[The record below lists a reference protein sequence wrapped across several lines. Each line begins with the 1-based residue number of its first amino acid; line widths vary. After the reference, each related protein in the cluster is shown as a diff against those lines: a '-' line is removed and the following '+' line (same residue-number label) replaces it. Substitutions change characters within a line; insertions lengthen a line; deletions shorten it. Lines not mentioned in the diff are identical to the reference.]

1 MMLGSRWAPGYQEA
15 FIEFLSSVESNHEYI
30 FNQPELEKKEPVVKA
45 PVVPA
50 KPQKEKALKANKKT
64 IPKEAK
70 KPGRPSKVST
80 TKANEPEEQSH
91 ASTLKSDE
99 GTERKSDEITGKQ
112 TNKIGLSSEI
122 TRMKMETNDF
132 ATKCPFCNFWKLN
145 TDIEEHIKNCTSS
158 TSSVSVPLESF
169 YRAVENMNGN
179 NFDESI
185 SPKGVKYSEKKKSS
199 SSFSKNN
206 EKSITDSTKGSAKK
220 SKGTKGRGSAEKEVD
235 LREFYF
241 ERPKRKAHD
250 AALQSCKDILT
261 EEANSKSEDYN
272 FYKKFR
278 KNSGDLNNTKTTNIS
293 KEQCSTIPS
302 DSNPTGNLDGDDDVA
317 QLANDLI
324 KNWDTKEMM
333 KEVYEMSPS
342 VLQSM
347 AQFEN
352 IAKLEESIASVV
364 GGVNTKRMNFNQ
376 ELSENTTD
384 KGFEVFRI
392 NGGHGMGNDEK
403 RYADSATNS
412 CASPLHSCKECNFST
427 YSEVA
432 LNTHSIIYH

>member
-1 MMLGSRWAPGYQEA
+1 MLGSRWAPGYQEA

-30 FNQPELEKKEPVVKA
+30 FSQPELEKKEPVVKA
-45 PVVPA
+45 PVVA
-50 KPQKEKALKANKKT
+50 TKLQKDKALKSNKKNS
-64 IPKEAK
+64 PKEGK
-70 KPGRPSKVST
+70 KGGRPSKIT
-80 TKANEPEEQSH
+80 TSKANEPEEQSH
-91 ASTLKSDE
+91 APKLKSNE
-99 GTERKSDEITGKQ
+99 GTERKSEEITDKS
-112 TNKIGLSSEI
+112 TNKIGLNSEI

-132 ATKCPFCNFWKLN
+132 ATKCPYCNFWKLN
-145 TDIEEHIKNCTSS
+145 TDIEDHVRNCTSS
-158 TSSVSVPLESF
+158 TSSVSVPLQSF

-185 SPKGVKYSEKKKSS
+185 SPKGVINSGKQRSS
-199 SSFSKNN
+199 NSFSKNN
-206 EKSITDSTKGSAKK
+206 DKSITDSSKGSSKK
-220 SKGTKGRGSAEKEVD
+220 SKGTKGKASAEKEVD

-261 EEANSKSEDYN
+261 EEANTKSEDYN

-278 KNSGDLNNTKTTNIS
+278 KNSGDLDNTKPTNS
-293 KEQCSTIPS
+293 TKEKCSTTPS
-302 DSNPTGNLDGDDDVA
+302 DSRYSCNLDGDDDVA

-352 IAKLEESIASVV
+352 IAKLEESIANVV
-364 GGVNTKRMNFNQ
+364 GDVNTKRMNFNQ
-376 ELSENTTD
+376 GLSENTTE

-403 RYADSATNS
+403 RYATNS
-412 CASPLHSCKECNFST
+412 SASPLHSCKECNFST